1 MDPEDLM
8 RKIDRLAEEFAESPS
23 LALAEQLEKLL
34 SKLKIT
40 IGIGVF
46 DQLYAYSRLESKVER
61 YLNSFEAEFVDCR
74 GEKFAYSLKPSS
86 LEDLF
91 KTNDAKPDKDH
102 W

>member
-23 LALAEQLEKLL
+23 LVLAEQLEKLL
-34 SKLKIT
+34 SKFKIAV
-40 IGIGVF
+40 GIGVF
-46 DQLYAYSRLESKVER
+46 DQLYSYSRLEAKVER
-61 YLNSFEAEFVDCR
+61 YLNSLEADADFS
-74 GEKFAYSLKPSS
+74 GEKLACSLKPQS

-91 KTNDAKPDKDH
+91 KQDVEKPDKNH

>member
-23 LALAEQLEKLL
+23 LVIAEQLEKLL
-34 SKLKIT
+34 SKFKIT

-46 DQLYAYSRLESKVER
+46 DQLYAYSRLESKVEK
-61 YLNSFEAEFVDCR
+61 YLNSLDADADLS
-74 GEKFAYSLKPSS
+74 GEKLACSLKPQS
-86 LEDLF
+86 LDDLF
-91 KTNDAKPDKDH
+91 KLNDAKPDKDH

>member
-23 LALAEQLEKLL
+23 LVLAEQLERLL
-34 SKLKIT
+34 SKFKIAV
-40 IGIGVF
+40 GLGVF
-46 DQLYAYSRLESKVER
+46 DQLYAYSRLEAKVER
-61 YLNSFEAEFVDCR
+61 YLNSLEADADFS
-74 GEKFAYSLKPSS
+74 GEKLACSLKPQS

-91 KTNDAKPDKDH
+91 KTNVAKPDKNH

>member
-8 RKIDRLAEEFAESPS
+8 RKIDRLAEEFAEAPS

-34 SKLKIT
+34 SKFKIAV
-40 IGIGVF
+40 GIGVF
-46 DQLYAYSRLESKVER
+46 DQLYAYSRLEAKVER
-61 YLNSFEAEFVDCR
+61 YLNSIEADKDCS
-74 GEKFAYSLKPSS
+74 GEKLACSLKPSS

-91 KTNDAKPDKDH
+91 KPCVAKPDKDH

>member
-1 MDPEDLM
+1 MDPEDIM
-8 RKIDRLAEEFAESPS
+8 TKIDRLAEEFAESPS
-23 LALAEQLEKLL
+23 LVLAEQLEKLL

-46 DQLYAYSRLESKVER
+46 DQLYAYSRLEAKVEK
-61 YLNSFEAEFVDCR
+61 YLNSLEAEKDYS
-74 GEKFAYSLKPSS
+74 GEKFACSLKPSS

-91 KTNDAKPDKDH
+91 KTNVAKPDKDH